1 VTLDARRD
9 EPEIEAL
16 RVDRYLESIL
26 LARDR
31 GSAASL
37 HDPRLD
43 AGLRVTAERLSAELV
58 RVHPS
63 FRFEERLARRLA
75 EAADAMRLPAAV
87 GASANPPRPLG
98 SFGSLSNDPAQFV
111 DPAALAGDDADPTI
125 FRARPLLIG
134 GALTSA
140 AISLAGAV
148 LVAWRLSRPAHPM
161 VRAIRA
167 AHGRAGHEGG
177 LA

>member
-1 VTLDARRD
+1 MTLDARHD

-31 GSAASL
+31 GSLAAL

-43 AGLRVTAERLSAELV
+43 AGLRSTAERLSAQLV

-75 EAADAMRLPAAV
+75 ETAEAMRLPAAV
-87 GASANPPRPLG
+87 GAS
-98 SFGSLSNDPAQFV
+98 SSLPVPMSPARSSRNASV
-111 DPAALAGDDADPTI
+111 PAGCC
-125 FRARPLLIG
+125 
-134 GALTSA
+134 S
-140 AISLAGAV
+140 
-148 LVAWRLSRPAHPM
+148 
-161 VRAIRA
+161 
-167 AHGRAGHEGG
+167 
-177 LA
+177 